1 MGAGKIE
8 HHHTGMLHFH
18 ALLPERDNPVALQ
31 PDEVKTIAHLARIGL
46 EESEIGPLSKQLS
59 TVLDLVAELS
69 AIDTSHVEPMA
80 HPANTELRLR
90 DDVVTESDQ
99 RDVLQAPAP
108 AIEDGYFLVPRVIE

>member
-1 MGAGKIE
+1 MTLKPG
-8 HHHTGMLHFH
+8 
-18 ALLPERDNPVALQ
+18 
-31 PDEVKTIAHLARIGL
+31 EVKTIAHLARIGL
-46 EESEIGPLSKQLS
+46 EESEVEPLAKELS
-59 TVLDLVAELS
+59 TVLDLVAKLA